1 MEETSA
7 LTSRFTREESFEEK
21 KVRVGISDL
30 NVYQKANIIPLMLV
44 VSNCMANLGFVKYL
58 SKSVHSFI
66 CQAQRSV

>member
-44 VSNCMANLGFVKYL
+44 VSNCMANL
-58 SKSVHSFI
+58 
-66 CQAQRSV
+66 